1 MNLELACLVLHGAA
15 CVVTIAYAIVRRRS
29 GERQMAYLLALTWT
43 ACFVSALMQPYVVN
57 ALSPPGDAPYSGI
70 RDRTLLALNA
80 ALYFSWPLGIAAWI
94 RWTFIRAKPWP
105 ILLAWLLA
113 FGIPT
118 AIYPAIRGVAWFRLA
133 GAVHLAAFASEISA
147 IVAWARRR
155 EKPEPWHGI
164 GLAAAG
170 ICTLPAI
177 SFFALPE
184 SQESYGNWVLRGAI
198 GLHLWVLAMIGGAKW
213 KS

>member
-1 MNLELACLVLHGAA
+1 MDLSLAEVALHSAA
-15 CVVTIAYAIVRRRS
+15 CIATLVYAIARRGS
-29 GERQMAYLLALTWT
+29 AERQMAFLLAFTWIGWIVVDLLQARVVAALPPPSDIPLSGMHDRVLLALD
-43 ACFVSALMQPYVVN
+43 
-57 ALSPPGDAPYSGI
+57 G
-70 RDRTLLALNA
+70 

-94 RWTFIRAKPWP
+94 RWTFARAKPWP

-147 IVAWARRR
+147 IIEWARRR

-213 KS
+213 NS